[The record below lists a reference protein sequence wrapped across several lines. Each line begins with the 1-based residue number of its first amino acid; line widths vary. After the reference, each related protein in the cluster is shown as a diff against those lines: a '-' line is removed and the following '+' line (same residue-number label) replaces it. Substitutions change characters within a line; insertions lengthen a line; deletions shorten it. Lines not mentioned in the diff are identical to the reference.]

1 MLTEK
6 NFRYI
11 VLVAILGLII
21 GSWGMGTRLLYGH
34 KYMNYGSYVPWGLWV

>member
-6 NFRYI
+6 TFRYI

-21 GSWGMGTRLLYGH
+21 GSWGMGARLLYGH
-34 KYMNYGSYVPWGLWV
+34 KL